1 MSKISS
7 KRRSMLTTG
16 LPVLILL
23 GGMVWFLSR
32 HDSDAQPRRAAANA
46 PVQATVTEVRQQD
59 VPIYLTGVGTVTALH
74 SVTVRT
80 RIDGQ
85 LDKVGFK
92 EGQDVTAGQLIAQID
107 PRSAQ
112 AQLDAALAQKAKD
125 QAQLA
130 NARLDLRRYAGLVK
144 QDAATRQTLD
154 TQRAQVAQLE
164 AAVQADEAQ
173 ISSARTQLSY
183 TRITAPIS
191 GRVGAR
197 LVDPGNIVHASDAGG
212 LAVIKQ
218 IDPVGVVFT
227 LPEDSFVDINHAMR
241 ASAQPLQAVAY
252 SRDDQQ
258 TLGRGSLLLL
268 NNQIDT
274 STGTIQLKASF
285 PNPVH
290 DMWPGQYVNARL
302 YLGERKQALAM
313 PAEVIQRGPDGT
325 YAYVLDDK
333 DTVHLQYVH
342 VVVIQDGIAVV
353 DKGLSAGQRVVV
365 DGQYKLRPGIRV
377 TKVQAMAAPE
387 GGTQS
392 ADGARPA
399 DGAKSAG
406 GAKPA
411 DETKLAE
418 KSN

>member
-1 MSKISS
+1 
-7 KRRSMLTTG
+7 MLTAG

-23 GGMVWFLSR
+23 GGLIWFMSR
-32 HDSDAQPRRAAANA
+32 HDSDARPRKVAANA
-46 PVQATVTEVRQQD
+46 PVQATVTEVKPQD

-85 LDKVGFK
+85 LVQVGFK
-92 EGQDVTAGQLIAQID
+92 EGQDVSAGQLIAQID

-112 AQLDAALAQKAKD
+112 AQLDQAVAQKAKD
-125 QAQLA
+125 QAELA
-130 NARLDLRRYAGLVK
+130 NARLNLRRYAELVK

-173 ISSARTQLSY
+173 VSYARTQLSY

-191 GRVGAR
+191 GRVGER

-212 LAVIKQ
+212 LVVIKQ
-218 IDPVGVVFT
+218 IDPIGVVFT
-227 LPEDSFVDINHAMR
+227 LPEDAFVDINHAMR
-241 ASAQPLQAVAY
+241 ASKEPLQAVAY
-252 SRDDQQ
+252 SRNSQQ
-258 TLGRGSLLLL
+258 PLGHGSLLLL
-268 NNQIDT
+268 NNQMDT

-302 YLGERKQALAM
+302 YLGVRKQALVM

-333 DTVHLQYVH
+333 DIVHLQYVH
-342 VVVIQDGIAVV
+342 VVVMQDGIAVV
-353 DKGLSAGQRVVV
+353 DKGLEAGERVVV
-365 DGQYKLRPGIRV
+365 SGQYKLRPGLHTV
-377 TKVQAMAAPE
+377 ESQAGE
-387 GGTQS
+387 
-392 ADGARPA
+392 
-399 DGAKSAG
+399 AG
-406 GAKPA
+406 K
-411 DETKLAE
+411 
-418 KSN
+418 